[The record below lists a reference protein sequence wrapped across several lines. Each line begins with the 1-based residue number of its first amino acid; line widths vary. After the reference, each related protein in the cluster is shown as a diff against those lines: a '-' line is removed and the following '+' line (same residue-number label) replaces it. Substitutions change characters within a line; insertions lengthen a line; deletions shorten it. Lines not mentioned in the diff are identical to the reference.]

1 MSKFFRPRN
10 VLTSL
15 QFLIFVVASFFCL
28 CVYHF
33 LCFEGFFVCMCVF
46 FFFIISFFITLALQ
60 SASVFFAQEYQTSFS
75 SIITFFHSA
84 FFSGIFLA
92 KFLFFAFQKK
102 CKLKL
107 DWNWWAPKNKIKT
120 AASQEFWWIFHW
132 EKWNFVIFSNILL
145 KQGKLPIKLFRI
157 RKKNDAKQ
165 NSMVISCKEIMK
177 TKIFVWR
184 QTYLTQYQN
193 FENTFLY
200 EK

>member
-1 MSKFFRPRN
+1 MCSFFEKNKRCLILVPRRKLGFFEKLNNLQIFLSKFFRPRN

-107 DWNWWAPKNKIKT
+107 D
-120 AASQEFWWIFHW
+120 
-132 EKWNFVIFSNILL
+132 
-145 KQGKLPIKLFRI
+145 
-157 RKKNDAKQ
+157 
-165 NSMVISCKEIMK
+165 
-177 TKIFVWR
+177 
-184 QTYLTQYQN
+184 
-193 FENTFLY
+193 
-200 EK
+200 